1 MNNDLLQTMDAEES
15 CVLKIIAVRSA
26 RQDFESSDYHFA
38 YKTRFKFL
46 DLSVACMDK
55 IPLGDNFAEDT

>member
-38 YKTRFKFL
+38 YIKYAL
-46 DLSVACMDK
+46 
-55 IPLGDNFAEDT
+55 NFWISL